1 MKFSSWLHARL
12 AESEKPRRR
21 VGIAD
26 RKVFAR
32 LESFCAY
39 LQNWLKINSKHSI
52 SLEGFQTVWKYIGQ
66 LGKFPEGLESF
77 HTVWKV
83 FGQSGE
89 FPDTLESFRRVWKV
103 SGQSGK
109 FPDSL
114 ESFRTVWNFFG
125 QSGRFSTNLKS
136 FWTAWKVSGQFGRFT
151 TNLQTPEVQGVFCD
165 CRPPPKSSWYR
176 KVNIG

>member
-1 MKFSSWLHARL
+1 MNRNCAFEEKKKVCCAYFVTDQ
-12 AESEKPRRR
+12 AESEKTRRR

-66 LGKFPEGLESF
+66 FAM
-77 HTVWKV
+77 
-83 FGQSGE
+83 
-89 FPDTLESFRRVWKV
+89 
-103 SGQSGK
+103 

-114 ESFRTVWNFFG
+114 
-125 QSGRFSTNLKS
+125 KS
-136 FWTAWKVSGQFGRFT
+136 F
-151 TNLQTPEVQGVFCD
+151 
-165 CRPPPKSSWYR
+165 
-176 KVNIG
+176 